1 MATFTFSAKLD
12 GKNPVHVIV
21 RGTEKTITKN
31 VVDAERHAI
40 AHAYKVTWTRKRAT
54 EWEGIARPARRST

>member
-1 MATFTFSAKLD
+1 VATFKFNDKLD

-21 RGTEKTITKN
+21 RGTEKTITRN

-40 AHAYKVTWTRKRAT
+40 ARGYKITWNRRRMT
-54 EWEGIARPARRST
+54 EWEGIARPK